1 VDAASVLPSVELA
14 NAIVLSAER
23 GGASVELPLERD
35 AFTELLETKRG
46 AVR

>member
-23 GGASVELPLERD
+23 GASVDLPLDRG
-35 AFTELLETKRG
+35 AFTELLDAKRG